1 MNSKNIND
9 IISAGESENVEFK
22 ASFQKEVIESIV
34 ALANT
39 QGGTV
44 LIGVNDHGKVTG
56 ISVSQE
62 MIQGY
67 INQIKNSTEPSL
79 IVDVIPVDIDDKTI
93 LLIKVDEF
101 PVKPVACKGKYFKRV
116 FNSNHQMNL
125 TEISNMHIQSLQLS
139 WDSYLA
145 PDISMSD
152 LDNEKLD
159 RFFKKIKET
168 GRYSLTGDAFTDLSK
183 LNLLKNDKALTHAA
197 KLLFVK
203 EMTLYS
209 IHIGRFKTPSM
220 IIDDKMVQ
228 GTLFEAVEEAY
239 SYILSHIKVAF
250 EFTGELSRNEIL
262 EYPKE
267 ALRELLLNAVIH
279 RDYTS
284 PVDIQIKIFDNS
296 IMFFNPGKLYGDLT
310 VEKLKTDT
318 YKSRARNKLIAEAFY
333 LTGDIEKY
341 GTGYIRIRKAIRSY
355 PTMSFKYFEDGD
367 GYTTELTYKTQKTD
381 THLVNGGV
389 NGGVNLLIEIIKSNP
404 GKRTNDLAELLAIP
418 PKTCEKWLKKLRQ
431 QNKIE
436 FRGAPKTGGYFVKE

>member
-1 MNSKNIND
+1 
-9 IISAGESENVEFK
+9 
-22 ASFQKEVIESIV
+22 
-34 ALANT
+34 
-39 QGGTV
+39 
-44 LIGVNDHGKVTG
+44 
-56 ISVSQE
+56 
-62 MIQGY
+62 
-67 INQIKNSTEPSL
+67 
-79 IVDVIPVDIDDKTI
+79 
-93 LLIKVDEF
+93 
-101 PVKPVACKGKYFKRV
+101 
-116 FNSNHQMNL
+116 
-125 TEISNMHIQSLQLS
+125 
-139 WDSYLA
+139 
-145 PDISMSD
+145 MSD
-152 LDNEKLD
+152 LDNENLD
-159 RFFKKIKET
+159 RFFKKIEGT
-168 GRYSLTGDAFTDLSK
+168 GRYSLTGDAITDLSK
-183 LNLLKNDKALTHAA
+183 LNLLKNDNALTHAA
-197 KLLFVK
+197 KLLFAK

-318 YKSRARNKLIAEAFY
+318 YKSRTRNKLIAEAFY

-341 GTGYIRIRKAIRSY
+341 GTGYIRVRKAIRSY

-367 GYTTELTYKTQKTD
+367 GYTAELSYNVQKTD
-381 THLVNGGV
+381 NIGV

-404 GKRTNDLAELLAIP
+404 GKRTNKLAELAKIP
-418 PKTCEKWLKKLRQ
+418 PKTCEKWLTKLRQ